1 MAARSNSRT
10 VTGTQEVSAAP
21 ALEDLVTFVVVE
33 PFCGLKKGTKRTVRL
48 SPEIKVT
55 EEKGLIKFV

>member
-10 VTGTQEVSAAP
+10 VTGTPEVPAAP
-21 ALEDLVTFVVVE
+21 ALDELVTFVVVE
-33 PFCGLKKGTKRTVRL
+33 PFCGLEKGVKRTVRL

-55 EEKGLIKFV
+55 AEKGLIKFV